1 MGIRAT
7 PEVIVGLFLGM
18 EYVAFNA
25 LNALQW
31 GNRFIGYGWE
41 DYLPV
46 PGRRLWKNGLVA

>member
-1 MGIRAT
+1 MW
-7 PEVIVGLFLGM
+7 VFFLGM